1 MAKKGDFRSEC
12 PVSCALD
19 VIGDKWTL
27 IIIRDMLIFGKNT
40 FKALAES
47 DEKIATNILSSRLKL
62 LAEHNIITKHKLPN
76 NKKTNIYEL
85 TDAGINLFPLIAEL
99 ILWSDDHVRKI
110 NPEIAN
116 HGLGTLR
123 KNKMK
128 VIENI
133 QNNYRKNMTS
143 TLYKQH

>member
-1 MAKKGDFRSEC
+1 MDAYNNKGH
-12 PVSCALD
+12 AN
-19 VIGDKWTL
+19 
-27 IIIRDMLIFGKNT
+27 FGKNT
-40 FKALAES
+40 FKTLAES

-62 LAEHNIITKHKLPN
+62 LAKHNIITKHKLPN

-85 TDAGINLFPLIAEL
+85 TAAGINLFPFPLIAEL

-110 NPEIAN
+110 NPAIAN
-116 HGLGTLR
+116 HRLGTLR

-133 QNNYRKNMTS
+133 QNNYRENLAS

>member
-62 LAEHNIITKHKLPN
+62 LAQHNIIAKHKLPN
-76 NKKTNIYEL
+76 NRKTNIYEL
-85 TDAGINLFPLIAEL
+85 TDAGILFPLLAEL
-99 ILWSDDHVRKI
+99 VLWSDDHVRKI
-110 NPEIAN
+110 NPAMAN
-116 HGLGTLR
+116 QGIGMLR
-123 KNKMK
+123 KNKRK
-128 VIENI
+128 EIENI
-133 QNNYRKNMTS
+133 QNNYRENLAS
-143 TLYKQH
+143 TLHKQH